1 MIKGIKK
8 VKSSFFKRIDN
19 PVTKL
24 MRKEGEQV
32 EGWGRDRKTASLRSE
47 KWVNS
52 FSLRHTLKTCKR
64 IL

>member
-1 MIKGIKK
+1 MIKRIKK
-8 VKSSFFKRIDN
+8 VKNSFFKRIDN

-24 MRKEGEQV
+24 MRKEEQV